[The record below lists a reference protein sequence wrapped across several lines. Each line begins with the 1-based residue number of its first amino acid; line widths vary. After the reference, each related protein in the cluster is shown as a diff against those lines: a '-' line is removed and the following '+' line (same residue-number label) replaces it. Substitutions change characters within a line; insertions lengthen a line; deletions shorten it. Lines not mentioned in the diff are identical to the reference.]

1 MSFRALL
8 LLVLAVPALLLGA
21 AQALGARIPVPV
33 LGRDYVVRLDLAQAP
48 APLVLPSVAGSADPA
63 LPLVVIDPGHGGR
76 DPGAS
81 GGGVREKDLVLAM
94 GLGLRKLLLEAGGI
108 RVAMTREDDRLISLV
123 ERMEIAR
130 RLEADLFISIHADSA
145 GQSSDVSGASVY
157 TLSNEASSEAAA
169 RFAARENSADRLNGV
184 VVEDTSD
191 IVNQVLVELSQGR
204 TQDQSSEFAE
214 LIVREG
220 EGRIA
225 FHPSA
230 RRSAALAV
238 LRAPDV
244 PAVLFESGF
253 VTSREDRAKL
263 TTEEGRAAYADVLA
277 RAIRVYLA
285 RRSDVEALDTA
296 RIGSTSGRG
305 ASLAGAR

>member
-8 LLVLAVPALLLGA
+8 LIVLAVPALLMGA
-21 AQALGARIPVPV
+21 AQALGEHIPVPAF
-33 LGRDYVVRLDLAQAP
+33 GRDYVVRIALDGASDAF
-48 APLVLPSVAGSADPA
+48 VLPAVAGAQDPS

-81 GGGVREKDLVLAM
+81 GGGVREKDVVLAM
-94 GLGLRKLLLEAGGI
+94 ALRLRELLLEAGGI
-108 RVAMTREDDRLISLV
+108 RVALTREDDSMITLV
-123 ERMEIAR
+123 ERPEIAR
-130 RLEADLFISIHADSA
+130 RLDADLFISIHADSA

-184 VVEDTSD
+184 IVEDQSA

-204 TQDQSSEFAE
+204 TQEQSGEFAA

-230 RRSAALAV
+230 QRSAALAV

-263 TTEEGRAAYADVLA
+263 TTEEGRGAYADVLA
-277 RAIRVYLA
+277 RAIRVYFA
-285 RRSDVEALDTA
+285 RRSDPGALDTA
-296 RIGSTSGRG
+296 SAERAAT
-305 ASLAGAR
+305 LAGAR

>member
-1 MSFRALL
+1 MSIRALL
-8 LLVLAVPALLLGA
+8 LLVLGIPALLLGA
-21 AQALGARIPVPV
+21 AQALGERIPVPEI
-33 LGRDYVVRLDLAQAP
+33 GRSYVVRVDLADPP
-48 APLVLPSVAGSADPA
+48 AALALPDVAGSADPS

-76 DPGAS
+76 DPGAI
-81 GGGVREKDLVLAM
+81 GGGVREKDVVLAM
-94 GLGLRKLLLEAGGI
+94 ALGLRERLLEAGGM

-123 ERMEIAR
+123 ERFEIAR

-169 RFAARENSADRLNGV
+169 RFAARENSADRLNGIAI
-184 VVEDTSD
+184 DDRSD

-204 TQDQSSEFAE
+204 TQEQSGEFAE
-214 LIVREG
+214 LILREG

-225 FHPSA
+225 FHPAA

-263 TTEEGRAAYADVLA
+263 TTEEGRSAYADVLA
-277 RAIRVYLA
+277 RAIRVYFA
-285 RRSDVEALDTA
+285 RRSDVDALDTA
-296 RIGSTSGRG
+296 NAGPPGAIAG
-305 ASLAGAR
+305 AS